1 MAKKEKLNG
10 STDLLAQAIRKVFE
24 ESREIATA
32 DMKEELSMWG
42 EQIRGDLALKA
53 DKADID
59 TTINT
64 TNENMQA
71 QFAEQERKIGK
82 LLSKN

>member
-10 STDLLAQAIRKVFE
+10 GTDLLAQAIRQVFE

-59 TTINT
+59 TTND
-64 TNENMQA
+64 NMQA